1 MTAIQSKLRRAVQ
14 RHGLFGICR
23 VATGQVWGQVSKL
36 RPSVRATNLR
46 AEERAREFDEEYGVD
61 TRGYIHPTQL
71 TLNQRNQVHAV
82 SYGASDPQ
90 DVRSA
95 LASLPIVYENF
106 SFVDFGSGK
115 GRVLL
120 LASEFPFKQV
130 VGVEFSEELHRVAEQ
145 NISKLPRRKGGCEK
159 VESVCVDA
167 VEYALP
173 DDNLVCYFCNPFDED
188 VMSQVVA
195 NIRESLRL
203 SRRDIYVLYY

>member
-1 MTAIQSKLRRAVQ
+1 M
-14 RHGLFGICR
+14 
-23 VATGQVWGQVSKL
+23 
-36 RPSVRATNLR
+36 LR

-61 TRGYIHPTQL
+61 TGGYIHPTRL
-71 TLNQRNQVHAV
+71 TLDLPNQVHAV

-95 LASLPIVYENF
+95 LASLPIVFESF

-130 VGVEFSEELHRVAEQ
+130 VGVEFSEELHRVAQQ
-145 NISKLPRRKGGCEK
+145 NISKLLRREARCEK
-159 VESVCVDA
+159 VESVCIDA
-167 VEYALP
+167 VDYALP
-173 DDNLVCYFCNPFDED
+173 DHNLVCYFCNPFDED
-188 VMSQVVA
+188 LMSRVVA

-203 SRRDIYVLYY
+203 KRRDIYVLYYNAKEGHLFDRESCFERVETNGWIRIWRTAEQVKEGVAC